1 MTGREVDD
9 DLVMDGLADRWAG
22 YYRLTITDGVYLAY
36 RLFPLTADTPGG
48 LDSLIRADAA
58 RNGVS

>member
-22 YYRLTITDGVYLAY
+22 YYKLAVAGDEYRAY